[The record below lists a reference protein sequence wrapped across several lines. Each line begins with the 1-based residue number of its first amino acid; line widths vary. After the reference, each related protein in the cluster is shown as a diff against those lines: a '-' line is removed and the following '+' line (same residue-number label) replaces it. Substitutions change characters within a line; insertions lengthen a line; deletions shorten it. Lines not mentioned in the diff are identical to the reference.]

1 MAKFVKCAEHD
12 EIFKIENSQKRWIQN
27 WSTFVLIAK
36 NMKITWQE
44 LLNQV
49 ETIPLEELRD
59 NYPVGE
65 TMLKKTVTTIIKGKK
80 PREIFY
86 PEGGHQTD
94 RLYKMLYVCPCGT
107 HDDDSWLN
115 EIEAVGFNVVH
126 TYVTDKYPWEDTH
139 DYFMEDLA
147 KRNMYG
153 CLQLP
158 HGHIENFIEGLS
170 KHENGILSSVEEPD
184 GKAGRTSKEEQM
196 RIYEIANKVGLPVW
210 GCLNWGLWKERVN
223 FEAFDVIIP
232 NSYPYSLKDGS
243 VPVPGT
249 PAAETGDH
257 TLPFWTFAPV
267 MKKKFKMMKEVLP
280 ANMPVINIGQGYY
293 EGNNVY
299 PNIEEEWKIYN
310 KEMGLNSFAVYPHGY
325 GQGFPSVMDEE
336 RIKNQCEE
344 LMKKLDQGAI

>member
-1 MAKFVKCAEHD
+1 MVRTVRRVE
-12 EIFKIENSQKRWIQN
+12 EGKR
-27 WSTFVLIAK
+27 
-36 NMKITWQE
+36 
-44 LLNQV
+44 
-49 ETIPLEELRD
+49 
-59 NYPVGE
+59 
-65 TMLKKTVTTIIKGKK
+65 

-86 PEGGHQTD
+86 PTNNSNHQTD
-94 RLYKMLYVCPCGT
+94 KLYKMLYVCPSADA
-107 HDDDSWLN
+107 DDLTWVD
-115 EIEAVGFNVVH
+115 EAREVGFNVVH
-126 TYVTDKYPWEDTH
+126 IYSTDKYPWEKALDKWLQKLEER
-139 DYFMEDLA
+139 D
-147 KRNMYG
+147 MYG

-158 HGHIENFIEGLS
+158 PDHIENFIEGLS

-184 GKAGRTSKEEQM
+184 AKAGRTSKEEQM
-196 RIYEIANKVGLPVW
+196 RIYEIANKAGLPVW

-267 MKKKFKMMKEVLP
+267 MKKKFIMMKEVLP

-325 GQGFPSVMDEE
+325 GQGYPSVMNEE
-336 RIKNQCEE
+336 RIKAQCRE
-344 LMKKLDQGAI
+344 LIKKLDEGIL